1 MLSTSSGTI
10 GTKLENKCH
19 NIINSHL
26 ILAVCSKWGGK
37 DKGLKLL
44 EKVLRFFGVRVVK
57 QKIGVGV
64 IIAG

>member
-44 EKVLRFFGVRVVK
+44 EMVLRFFGVRVVK
-57 QKIGVGV
+57 
-64 IIAG
+64 